1 MESWHSERSEP
12 CESGGWRD
20 RAPPPVSDFHRLGP
34 NTVEHADGW
43 RVRNLD
49 RWLVAYEDGDAV
61 AEVEV
66 ERGLASNT
74 LYPDTLRWTTPVRRE
89 VTVEER
95 RILADR
101 LLAGLAELSGKAV
114 EVGLG
119 GS

>member
-1 MESWHSERSEP
+1 M
-12 CESGGWRD
+12 
-20 RAPPPVSDFHRLGP
+20 SDFHRLGP

-43 RVRNLD
+43 RVRNVD

-66 ERGLASNT
+66 ERGLTSNT
-74 LYPDTLRWTTPVRRE
+74 LYPYTLLWTTPVRRD
-89 VTVEER
+89 VTGEER
-95 RILADR
+95 RRLTDR

-119 GS
+119 SS